1 MAVVAVRFTGVKTVG
16 FETLP
21 ERPVGP
27 GEVRLRT
34 LYSGISAGTE
44 LTAYRGTNPYLHK
57 RWDAGQRLFL
67 AIDAGM
73 APEPPRSWGYEEVG
87 EIVDVGPGVT
97 DLTPGTLVHGTWGHQ
112 TEHVARA
119 EDVGWRTLPA
129 GTDPI
134 LGIFSHIGPIALNGV
149 LDGAIRLGETVAVFG
164 LGVVG
169 QLVVRLARLSG
180 ATVVGIDP
188 IAARRDLAAVGG
200 AATTIGPEGAA
211 EAIRDLTGGLGA
223 DVCFEASGSARALHE
238 AIRACAPSSRVVT
251 LGFFQGEATGLL
263 LGDEFH
269 HNRITLVC
277 SQIGGVAPELRHRW
291 DRDRL
296 VRTFMGLVTDGTV
309 DPRPLVSHVLPA
321 ARAADAYA
329 LLDERP
335 GEALQVVLDFR
346 DGLQMPG
353 GEVDGRGE

>member
-1 MAVVAVRFTGVKTVG
+1 MAVVAVRFTGVKKVG
-16 FETLP
+16 FEALP
-21 ERPVGP
+21 DRSPGP

-57 RWDAGQRLFL
+57 RWDAGRRLFL
-67 AIDAGM
+67 SRDDSEDQ

-87 EIVDVGPGVT
+87 EIVEVGPGVSG
-97 DLTPGTLVHGTWGHQ
+97 LAPGTLVHGTWGHQ
-112 TEHVARA
+112 TGHVARA
-119 EDVGWRTLPA
+119 EDIGWRTLPP

-180 ATVVGIDP
+180 ASVVAVDP
-188 IAARRDLAAVGG
+188 IAARRELAAEGG
-200 AATTIGPEGAA
+200 AAMTIGPDGAA

-223 DVCFEASGSARALHE
+223 DICFEASGSARALHE

-251 LGFFQGEATGLL
+251 LGFFQGEAAGLM
-263 LGDEFH
+263 LGEEFH
-269 HNRITLVC
+269 HNRIAVVC

-291 DRDRL
+291 
-296 VRTFMGLVTDGTV
+296 
-309 DPRPLVSHVLPA
+309 
-321 ARAADAYA
+321 
-329 LLDERP
+329 
-335 GEALQVVLDFR
+335 
-346 DGLQMPG
+346 
-353 GEVDGRGE
+353 